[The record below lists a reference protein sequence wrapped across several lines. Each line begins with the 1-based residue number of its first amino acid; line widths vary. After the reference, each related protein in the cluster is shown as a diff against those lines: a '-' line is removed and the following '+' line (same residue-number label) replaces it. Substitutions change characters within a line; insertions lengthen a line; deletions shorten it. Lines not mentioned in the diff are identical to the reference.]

1 MNDLLN
7 LQLRLISIA
16 YKHKIGHL
24 GSSLSTLPVIYDIY
38 LNHKKDND
46 IFILSNGH
54 AAQALYVTLEHF
66 YPGIDAE
73 KLLLQHG
80 VHPEYDPT
88 NKIYCSAGSLGQ
100 GLSVAIGY
108 ALSDLT
114 RDVYVTISDGEC
126 AEGVVWESLRF
137 IHEKRITNIHV
148 YLISNGFCATSTVNS
163 EYLEKCLSTVYP
175 NINIKRASSEFHPV
189 LNGIEAHYKVLNESD
204 YETLKK
210 VIENA
215 YTV

>member
-1 MNDLLN
+1 MNVLN
-7 LQLRLISIA
+7 HLQLRLISIA

-24 GSSLSTLPVIYDIY
+24 GSSLSTLPVVYGIY
-38 LNHKKDND
+38 LHRKKEND
-46 IFILSNGH
+46 IFVLSNGH

-66 YPGIDAE
+66 YPEIDAE

-80 VHPEYDPT
+80 VHPEYDPEH
-88 NKIYCSAGSLGQ
+88 KIYCSAGSLGQ

-108 ALSDLT
+108 ALSDPK

-137 IHEKRITNIHV
+137 IHERNITNIHV
-148 YLISNGFCATSTVNS
+148 HLISNGLCATSTVNS

-175 NINIKRASSEFHPV
+175 GLHIIKSGSDFPPV
-189 LNGIEAHYKVLNESD
+189 LNGVEAHYKVLSESD

-210 VIENA
+210 VLEHAHN
-215 YTV
+215 V